1 MTSPR
6 HRSTARHDGHPGAT
20 TPWWRQAVVYQV
32 YPRSFADADGDGLG
46 DLRGVTSRV
55 SYLADLGVDA
65 VWLSPFYPSALADG
79 GYDVDDHR
87 DVDPKLGTLADF
99 DEMTAALH
107 AAGLRVVVDIV
118 PNHTSDRHRW
128 FREALASPRGSAARG
143 RYVFRDGRDGPAG
156 PMSEPPSSWRSLF
169 GGSAWEPV
177 GDGQWYLHAFARE
190 QPDLEWSNREVRDDF
205 LQTLGFWADRGVDG
219 FRVDVA
225 HGLVRDVDNNLHVD
239 FATTHTGAVD
249 DGSHPLWDRD
259 ELVDVYREWRQL
271 FDTYDPPLAAVAE
284 ASVHPSRRWRYSDP
298 SSLGQAFTFDLF
310 EAAWDAAE
318 LRRGVELGLE
328 QLEVGASCTWT
339 LANHDCVRAASRYG
353 LPPDHEQRSHPAS
366 KAWVTRHGASP
377 ELDAPL
383 GLARARAGVLLELA
397 LPGSTYLYQGEELG
411 LREVPDLPPEVL
423 QDPMAFRSE
432 GAEKGR
438 DGCRVPLPWT
448 PTGPSFGFGPDDLE
462 GGAAP
467 SPPHL
472 PQPAWFAGASVAV
485 QEADPTSALHLHR
498 HALRVRRDVLGPEE
512 LTWEEAPEGVLHWS
526 RPAGPPQGGGGGEE
540 GGRWHCVVNAGG
552 ADGSG
557 AVVPLPAGRLLLT
570 SGPLDDAGHLPPSTT
585 AWVLVP

>member
-6 HRSTARHDGHPGAT
+6 HRSTVPPDARSDARPGAT

-55 SYLADLGVDA
+55 PYLADLGVDA

-87 DVDPKLGTLADF
+87 DVDPRLGTLADF

-107 AAGLRVVVDIV
+107 AAGIRVVVDIV
-118 PNHTSDRHRW
+118 PNHTSDRHPW
-128 FREALASPRGSAARG
+128 FTEALASPRGSVARG

-177 GDGQWYLHAFARE
+177 GDGQWYLHAFAKE

-205 LQTLGFWADRGVDG
+205 LQTLRFWADRGVDG

-239 FATTHTGAVD
+239 FATTYTGAMD

-259 ELVDVYREWRQL
+259 ELMDVYREWRQL
-271 FDTYDPPLAAVAE
+271 FDTYDPPRAAVAE

-298 SSLGQAFTFDLF
+298 ASLGQAFTFDLF

-353 LPPDHEQRSHPAS
+353 LPPDPVERSHPAS
-366 KAWVTRHGASP
+366 KAWVTRHGADP
-377 ELDAPL
+377 ELDASL
-383 GLARARAGVLLELA
+383 GLARARAGALLELA

-411 LREVPDLPPEVL
+411 LREVADLPAESL

-448 PTGPSFGFGPDDLE
+448 PTGSSFGFGPDASE
-462 GGAAP
+462 GGRA
-467 SPPHL
+467 PHL

-485 QEADPTSALHLHR
+485 EDADPGSTLNLHR
-498 HALRVRRDVLGPEE
+498 RALAVRRDVLGPEE
-512 LTWEEAPEGVLHWS
+512 LSWEEAPEGVLHWS
-526 RPAGPPQGGGGGEE
+526 RPSA
-540 GGRWHCVVNAGG
+540 GGRWHCVVNVGA

-557 AVVPLPAGRLLLT
+557 PSVPLPAGDLLLT

-585 AWVLVP
+585 AWVLAP

>member
-1 MTSPR
+1 VTSPR
-6 HRSTARHDGHPGAT
+6 HRSTARPDGHADAGPGAT

-55 SYLADLGVDA
+55 PYLADLGVDA

-107 AAGLRVVVDIV
+107 AAGIRVVVDIV
-118 PNHTSDRHRW
+118 PNHTSDQHRW

-205 LQTLGFWADRGVDG
+205 LETLRFWADRGVDG

-225 HGLVRDVDNNLHVD
+225 HGLVRDVDNHLHVD
-239 FATTHTGAVD
+239 FASTHTGLVD

-259 ELVDVYREWRQL
+259 ELMDVYREWRQL
-271 FDTYDPPLAAVAE
+271 FDTYDPPRAAVAE

-353 LPPDHEQRSHPAS
+353 LPPDPDERSHPAA
-366 KAWVTRHGASP
+366 KAWVTRHGADP
-377 ELDAPL
+377 VCDEPL

-411 LREVPDLPPEVL
+411 LREVADLPGEVL
-423 QDPMAFRSE
+423 QDPIAFRSE

-438 DGCRVPLPWT
+438 DGCRVPLPWA
-448 PTGPSFGFGPDDLE
+448 PTGTSLGFGPE
-462 GGAAP
+462 GGAA
-467 SPPHL
+467 PHL

-498 HALRVRRDVLGPEE
+498 RALRMRRDVLGPEE
-512 LTWEEAPEGVLHWS
+512 LAWEEAPEGVLHWS
-526 RPAGPPQGGGGGEE
+526 RRAGGG
-540 GGRWHCVVNAGG
+540 GGRWHCVVNVGA

-557 AVVPLPAGRLLLT
+557 PAVPLPAGRLLLT
-570 SGPLDDAGHLPPSTT
+570 SGPLDDTGHLPPSTT
-585 AWVLVP
+585 AWVLAR